1 MTNET
6 VKADTLGDEQGKTI
20 LGHPRGLYILFFTEM
35 WERFSYYGMRG
46 LLIIY
51 LTQHFLFSDE
61 KSTILYGAYT
71 ALVYVMT
78 IIGGSLADRY
88 LGTRKAVT
96 FGAILLVLGHIG
108 MAFEGSGSK
117 ELMTYSGKEY
127 QITLDGRGGD
137 ARQIIKTES
146 GQSYI
151 NFGNQT
157 LTVNNASAL
166 GLPSQLG
173 GFDYAIEQ
181 AADDLQGENK
191 SVKILTYNGTEYQL
205 VEEGMGEE
213 RVITLE
219 KGSQKGT
226 VIVSDHRSM
235 TFGTNPT
242 LYINSSFKL
251 GPSFPN
257 KIDGFDYDLVNSQV
271 NGDIETR
278 TIRYDNQEYTVT
290 KTGDGE
296 DAEYL
301 ITGTNGE
308 SDVQLKAPHDLEI
321 SAAQSLGLPAI
332 IEGDSYQN
340 RIVRED
346 LYVNIL
352 YLSLALIIAGVG
364 FLKANISTIVGSLYG
379 FGDTRRDSGFT
390 LFYMGINLGSLLSSL
405 TCGVIGIVWGWA
417 YGFGLAGI
425 GMILGL
431 VTFIWKSDWL
441 EGKAEPPNPAK
452 LKEKAF
458 AFVNY
463 EWMCYLIGVGI
474 IAISMFFV
482 MNAEIM
488 GDIFGILGIVM
499 FAILVSYAIMKL
511 QGDERKRMFAAIYF
525 ILAQIPFWALFEQAG
540 SSLNLFTDRLVDR
553 SMGGWVVPAPVFQS
567 LNAGYII
574 IFAPILAWLWG
585 VLAKRNLN
593 PSTPVKFAMGV
604 FLCGFGFLAL
614 VGGIEASSEVGLTAV
629 YFIFLIYLLHTLGEL
644 MVSPVGLSA
653 VTKLAPV
660 QAVGMTMGAWFLYS
674 GLSNFLAGVIAKT
687 TGAETIGGQLTDVA
701 AAKATY
707 AEVYTNVSYVAM
719 GIALFMLLI
728 SPLIK
733 KLMKGAD

>member
-6 VKADTLGDEQGKTI
+6 VKADSLGDEQGKTF

-137 ARQIIKTES
+137 ARQILKTES

-151 NFGNQT
+151 KFGNQT
-157 LTVNNASAL
+157 LTINNASAL
-166 GLPSQLG
+166 GLPNKLG
-173 GFDYAIEQ
+173 GFEYEVEQ
-181 AADDLQGENK
+181 ADEQLQSENK
-191 SVKILTYNGTEYQL
+191 SVKILTYQDNEYQL
-205 VEEGMGEE
+205 IEEGTGDKK
-213 RVITLE
+213 VISLV
-219 KGSQKGT
+219 KGDQKGT
-226 VIVSDHRSM
+226 VVVSNHRSM
-235 TFGTNPT
+235 RFGTNPT

-257 KIDGFDYDLVNSQV
+257 KIDGFNYELVNSQT
-271 NGDIETR
+271 NGEVETR
-278 TIRYDNQEYTVT
+278 TINYNNEVYTFI
-290 KTGDGE
+290 KTGNGE
-296 DAEYL
+296 NAKYL
-301 ITGTNGE
+301 IKSSEGE
-308 SDVQLKAPHDLEI
+308 SDVQLKAPHNLEI
-321 SAAQSLGLPAI
+321 SSAQSLGLPAI
-332 IEGDSYQN
+332 IEGDTYQN

-346 LYVNIL
+346 FYVNVL

-379 FGDTRRDSGFT
+379 FGDNRRDSGFT

-431 VTFIWKSDWL
+431 ITFIWKSDWL

-463 EWMCYLIGVGI
+463 EWMCYLIGLGI

-482 MNAEIM
+482 KNAEIM

-499 FAILVSYAIMKL
+499 FAILGSYAVMKL

-553 SMGGWVVPAPVFQS
+553 SLGGWVVPAPVFQS

-585 VLAKRNLN
+585 FLAKRNLN

-614 VGGIEASSEVGLTAV
+614 VGGIEASTELGLTAV

-653 VTKLAPV
+653 VTKLAPT

-719 GIALFMLLI
+719 GIALFMLVI
-728 SPLIK
+728 SPWIK